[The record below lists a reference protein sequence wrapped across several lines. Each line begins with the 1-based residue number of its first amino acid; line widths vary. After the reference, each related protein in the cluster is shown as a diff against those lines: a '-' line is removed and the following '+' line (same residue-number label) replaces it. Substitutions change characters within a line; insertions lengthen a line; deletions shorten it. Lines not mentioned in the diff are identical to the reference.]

1 MQSFMKH
8 PKDFWTGVMY
18 VVFALIVI
26 IIGQDYSMGSAVR
39 MGPAYFPTALGVL
52 MGLVGIAAIIRSFI
66 ATGDRITP
74 FAWTQVVLVLASV
87 VLFGVLARRAGLV
100 PALVLLV
107 LMSAYAS
114 VKFKWGPAI
123 LLAIGIT
130 VFSILVFLKGL
141 GVPLP
146 ILGPWFGQ

>member
-8 PKDFWTGVMY
+8 PKDFWTGVLY
-18 VVFALIVI
+18 LIFALIVVVV
-26 IIGQDYSMGSAVR
+26 GQDYSMGTALR
-39 MGPAYFPTALGVL
+39 MGPGYFPTILGIL
-52 MGLVGIAAIIRSFI
+52 LGIVGAAAIIRSFI
-66 ATGDRITP
+66 KTGDKITP
-74 FAWTQVVLVLASV
+74 FAWGEIVLVLASV

-100 PALVLLV
+100 PAIVLMV

-114 VKFKWGPAI
+114 AKFKWVPAI
-123 LLAIGIT
+123 VLAVGMT
-130 VFSILVFLKGL
+130 VFSILVFTKGL

>member
-18 VVFALIVI
+18 VLFALVAIV
-26 IIGQDYSMGSAVR
+26 IGQDYPMGTALR

-52 MGLVGIAAIIRSFI
+52 LGLVGIAAIIRSFI
-66 ATGDRITP
+66 KTGDKITP
-74 FAWTQVVLVLASV
+74 FAWTEVVLVLASV

-100 PALVLLV
+100 PALILLV

-123 LLAIGIT
+123 LLAIGMT

>member
-66 ATGDRITP
+66 KTGDKITP
-74 FAWTQVVLVLASV
+74 FAWTEVVLVLASV

-123 LLAIGIT
+123 LLAIGMT